1 MTENEITLLHNE
13 LQRLESAANVLS
25 EIMFICKSIGL
36 GRDYSLVELI
46 HLEALM
52 SRFAKLSDLL
62 IRKIFRL
69 IDKLDYEPQETIRD
83 SINRAEKIGLIES
96 AAIFSVIRETRN
108 AIAHEYILED
118 LSGLYKDVFDC
129 TPLLLDTVERV
140 KKYCTRYS

>member
-36 GRDYSLVELI
+36 
-46 HLEALM
+46 
-52 SRFAKLSDLL
+52 
-62 IRKIFRL
+62 
-69 IDKLDYEPQETIRD
+69 
-83 SINRAEKIGLIES
+83 
-96 AAIFSVIRETRN
+96 RN
-108 AIAHEYILED
+108 AIAHEYMLED

-140 KKYCTRYS
+140 KKYCTRYSL